1 MNPRTLIGTA
11 LTAAIMATTIAA
23 AGAQT
28 YTVPVPVTI
37 PGNGQYIPGNGQY
50 NNNNGQYNSNVSI
63 GRIDNRLGRV
73 IRSLERDQRDYGGHR
88 ANAIND
94 LRNARN
100 ELNAAKAYAA
110 AHGYGNGNVY
120 NPRPVTMPH
129 PPVYGGN
136 ARRGEAGSNYSVGL
150 VRRHLGTMINHLER
164 DSRDYGGHRVA
175 AINWMQQAS
184 NELSIATQWE
194 QTHPN
199 G

>member
-1 MNPRTLIGTA
+1 VNPRSLIGTA

-28 YTVPVPVTI
+28 YNVPIPVTI
-37 PGNGQYIPGNGQY
+37 PGNGQYIPTS
-50 NNNNGQYNSNVSI
+50 GQYNSNVSV

-73 IRSLERDQRDYGGHR
+73 IRSLERDGRDYGGHR
-88 ANAIND
+88 INAIND

-100 ELNAAKAYAA
+100 ELNAAKAFAA
-110 AHGYGNGNVY
+110 AHGYGNGNGNGTGNNGY
-120 NPRPVTMPH
+120 PRPVTVPH

-150 VRRHLGTMINHLER
+150 VRRHLGTMIGHLQQ

-184 NELSIATQWE
+184 NELSLAQQWE